1 MFCIIY
7 ITFKLIFLLQTIIFP
22 PKKCY
27 VKNILYLCSQIY
39 SDNIDMKN
47 KYIST
52 QSGTLL
58 SYLNGQGIT
67 CFDYSLAQK
76 ALPNS
81 KASATRE
88 LLSDMTKRG
97 LLMRLKEGVYHI
109 IPYEQNAEFFMPDW
123 HLIAEHLIN
132 DAKHYIGYYSALQ
145 IHNLITQPSMKE
157 QIVVSKQLRPS
168 EIKIKDIPFQ
178 FIYHNE
184 KHFFGAKKIW
194 IDSFNKVM
202 CSDLEKTIIDC
213 LFKPDYAG
221 GIVEIARAI
230 YISKD
235 KIKYDTLLE
244 YAKKFNSQAVI
255 KRLGFLLEVLEIN
268 TNILDELQKLKTT
281 SNIVLDTELPKAGK
295 RISRWSIQQNLETET
310 IKSAIYT

>member
-1 MFCIIY
+1 M
-7 ITFKLIFLLQTIIFP
+7 
-22 PKKCY
+22 
-27 VKNILYLCSQIY
+27 YLCSQIY
-39 SDNIDMKN
+39 SDNTNMKN

-58 SYLNGQGIT
+58 SYLNEQEIT

-81 KASATRE
+81 KASAVRE
-88 LLSDMTKRG
+88 LLSSMTKRG

-109 IPYEQNAEFFMPDW
+109 IPYEQNAEIFMPDW
-123 HLIAEHLIN
+123 HLIAEHLVN
-132 DAKHYIGYYSALQ
+132 DTKHYIGYYSALQ
-145 IHNLITQPSMKE
+145 IHNLITQPSLKE

-168 EIKIKDIPFQ
+168 EIQIKDISFQ

-235 KIKYDTLLE
+235 KIKYNTLLE

-255 KRLGFLLEVLEIN
+255 KRLGFLLEILEIN

-281 SNIVLDTELPKAGK
+281 SCITLDTELPKTGK
-295 RISRWSIQQNLETET
+295 RISRWSIQQNLEIET

>member
-1 MFCIIY
+1 
-7 ITFKLIFLLQTIIFP
+7 
-22 PKKCY
+22 
-27 VKNILYLCSQIY
+27 
-39 SDNIDMKN
+39 MKN

-58 SYLNGQGIT
+58 SHLNGQGIT

-81 KASATRE
+81 KASTLRE
-88 LLSDMTKRG
+88 LLSDMTQRG

-109 IPYEQNAEFFMPDW
+109 IPYEQNAEIFIPDW
-123 HLIAEHLIN
+123 HLIAEHLVN

-145 IHNLITQPSMKE
+145 IHNLITQPSLKE

-168 EIKIKDIPFQ
+168 EIKIKDVPFQ

-184 KHFFGAKKIW
+184 NHFFGAKKIW

-230 YISKD
+230 SISKE
-235 KIKYDTLLE
+235 KIKYNVLLE
-244 YAKKFNSQAVI
+244 YAKRFDSQAVL
-255 KRLGFLLEVLEIN
+255 KRLGFLLEILGIN
-268 TNILDELQKLKTT
+268 TTILDELQKLITT
-281 SNIVLDTELPKAGK
+281 SNIVLDTELPKTGK

-310 IKSAIYT
+310 IKSALYT